1 MRKILMMFALL
12 TGFMAAYAQQSGG
25 DYFEGLSRK
34 IGFSRMIPPHGLETV
49 SYTHLT
55 LPTNREV

>member
-25 DYFEGLSRK
+25 DYFEGLTRQICLSRK
-34 IGFSRMIPPHGLETV
+34 IPPHGLEIT
-49 SYTHLT
+49 Y
-55 LPTNREV
+55 E

>member
-25 DYFEGLSRK
+25 DYFEGLSRN
-34 IGFSRMIPPHGLETV
+34 ITRNSSIPGLHSMT
-49 SYTHLT
+49 TI
-55 LPTNREV
+55 R